1 MIECEIVLWVAKVNL
16 SGGGGGDDVCCHR
29 SKKKGCLIGKQA
41 AGLFRTS
48 FSLVSDVHSYK

>member
-16 SGGGGGDDVCCHR
+16 SGGGGDDVCCHR